1 MRILPTAAILAVAL
15 LLCACTADRF
25 TTRYDTNGDGQVDP
39 AEMIV
44 GGTTD
49 VCSFSFVARAVAA
62 QEIEKSR
69 RVQGLLALC
78 DEMATPQPL
87 VQAPAK

>member
-15 LLCACTADRF
+15 LLCACATDDF
-25 TTRYDTNGDGQVDP
+25 TKRYDANSDGRVDP
-39 AEMIV
+39 AEMVV

-49 VCSFSFVARAVAA
+49 VCALSYLGRAVAA

-78 DEMATPQPL
+78 DEMETPQPL
-87 VQAPAK
+87 VQAPTK